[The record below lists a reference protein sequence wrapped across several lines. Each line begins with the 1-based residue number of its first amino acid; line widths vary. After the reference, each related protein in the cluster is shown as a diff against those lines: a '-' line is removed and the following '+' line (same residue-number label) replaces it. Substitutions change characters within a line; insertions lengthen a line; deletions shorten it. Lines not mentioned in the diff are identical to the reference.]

1 MAHSTFR
8 SRLTLAIAAVITS
21 MGAAGAT
28 GGQIVVQAG
37 QRGQIMTEMLGAG
50 GTTTPM
56 EVGTG
61 VLVGRVV
68 DSDGSSPVS
77 GAIVTLSLP
86 GHTPIRVLADGQ
98 GRFAYRALPDG
109 SFSVSA
115 SRPGYVDGA
124 HGRLRPGGTPQPVEL
139 TNSQRVGNI
148 TVMMWRHAAL
158 AGTVVDE
165 HNDPVVGVAVK
176 ALRRDYV
183 AGRRR
188 LTDIGA
194 DSTDD
199 RGQFR
204 IGSLEPAEYIVVLPM
219 TQRPSLDALLAGARR
234 DMAGAGGGGG
244 AVFAMR
250 VEATA
255 STSIS
260 GAPMMITTNLD
271 TGVPSAGATAEG
283 VPLTYQTEFFTA
295 ALSASR
301 ATGVALLAG
310 EERAGV
316 DFRLTPVPSL
326 SVGGTVTGP
335 DGPAANTQV
344 QLIPADA
351 DDLVSPIET
360 ATTTTDGTGAFEF
373 TGVPSGQ
380 YTLRA
385 QRTPRFAGGP
395 GQMMTITS
403 SGGGGQMQITER
415 MVVETRAGAAP
426 LPTEPT
432 LWAEMNVSLDARALV
447 DLAVPL
453 REGLTVSGQLAF
465 QGAAAQPT
473 PDARSGIGILLEPAD
488 GRTAGLTSIARGRVD
503 ATGSFTTIGVPA
515 GKYILRVTGA
525 PQGWT
530 LRSAVFAGR
539 DITETAVELK
549 DESAAGV
556 FLSFTDRPTELS
568 GTARD
573 GSGNG
578 DATASI
584 LVFPVEPTA
593 WVDTGTQP
601 RRLLQARTGRDGSF
615 RLGGLPPGEYH
626 VVAIA
631 GTAAR
636 SWQDPQYLDA
646 VSRSATQVRIGEGET
661 RAVTLSSTKGP
672 A

>member
-1 MAHSTFR
+1 MAER
-8 SRLTLAIAAVITS
+8 P
-21 MGAAGAT
+21 
-28 GGQIVVQAG
+28 
-37 QRGQIMTEMLGAG
+37 GAG
-50 GTTTPM
+50 GGTKSL

-68 DSDGSSPVS
+68 DSDGASPVS

-86 GHTPIRVLADGQ
+86 GYTPIRVLADGQ
-98 GRFAYRALPDG
+98 GRFAYRALPEG
-109 SFSVSA
+109 GFSVNA

-124 HGRLRPGGTPQPVEL
+124 HGRLRPGGAQQPVDL
-139 TNSQRVGNI
+139 TANQRVGNI

-158 AGTVVDE
+158 TGAVTDE

-188 LTDIGA
+188 LTDSGV
-194 DSTDD
+194 DTTDD

-204 IGSLEPAEYIVVLPM
+204 IGSLEPGEYIVVLPM
-219 TQRPSLDALLAGARR
+219 TQRPSLDALLSGAR

-244 AVFAMR
+244 AMFAMR

-255 STSIS
+255 GAAVS

-271 TGVPSAGATAEG
+271 AGVPSAGTTAEG

-301 ATGVALLAG
+301 ATGVALQAG
-310 EERAGV
+310 EERTGV
-316 DFRLTPVPSL
+316 DFRLAPVPSL
-326 SVGGTVTGP
+326 SVGGTVMGP

-351 DDLVSPIET
+351 GDLVSPIET
-360 ATTTTDGTGAFEF
+360 ATTTTDGNGQFEF

-395 GQMMTITS
+395 GQTITFAS
-403 SGGGGQMQITER
+403 SGGGGQLQITER
-415 MVVETRAGAAP
+415 MVTEIRASETAP

-432 LWAEMNVSLDARALV
+432 LWAEMNVSVGARAMV

-473 PDARSGIGILLEPAD
+473 PEARSGIGIMLEPAD

-503 ATGSFTTIGVPA
+503 GTGSFTTIGVPA

-539 DITETAVELK
+539 DITEIAVELK

-573 GSGNG
+573 ASGNG

-584 LVFPVEPTA
+584 LVFPVEPAA

-601 RRLLQARTGRDGSF
+601 RRLRQVRTGRDGGF
-615 RLGGLPPGEYH
+615 RLGALPPGEYH

-631 GTAAR
+631 GTAPR
-636 SWQDPQYLDA
+636 SWQDPQYLDE

-661 RAVTLSSTKGP
+661 RTVTLNSTKGP

>member
-1 MAHSTFR
+1 MALSTFR
-8 SRLTLAIAAVITS
+8 SRLALAAVTVISS
-21 MGAAGAT
+21 MGAAGAA
-28 GGQIVVQAG
+28 GRGQIVIQAD
-37 QRGQIMTEMLGAG
+37 RGAAVMTEMLGAG
-50 GTTTPM
+50 GTAKPM
-56 EVGTG
+56 AVGTG

-68 DSDGSSPVS
+68 DSDGASPVT
-77 GAIVTLSLP
+77 GAVVTLSLP
-86 GHTPIRVLADGQ
+86 GYTPIRVLADGQ

-109 SFSVSA
+109 SFSINA

-124 HGRLRPGGTPQPVEL
+124 YGRLRPGGAPQQVDL
-139 TNSQRVGNI
+139 TSNQRLGNI

-188 LTDIGA
+188 LTDSGA

-204 IGSLEPAEYIVVLPM
+204 IGSLEPGEYIVVLPM
-219 TQRPSLDALLAGARR
+219 TQRPSLDAMIAGAR

-255 STSIS
+255 STVAS
-260 GAPMMITTNLD
+260 GAPMMITTSLD
-271 TGVPSAGATAEG
+271 GGIPSAGTTAEG

-301 ATGVALLAG
+301 ATGIALLAG
-310 EERAGV
+310 EERTGV
-316 DFRLTPVPSL
+316 DFRLSPVPSL
-326 SVGGTVTGP
+326 SVGGSVTGP
-335 DGPAANTQV
+335 DGPVANTQV

-360 ATTTTDGTGAFEF
+360 ATTTTDGNGVFEF

-395 GQMMTITS
+395 GQMMTFTS
-403 SGGGGQMQITER
+403 SGGGQMQITER
-415 MVVETRAGAAP
+415 MVVETRAAAAA

-432 LWAEMNVSLDARALV
+432 LWAEMNVSVGARALV

-453 REGLTVSGQLAF
+453 REGLTVSGQLTF

-473 PDARSGIGILLEPAD
+473 VEARSGIGILLEPAD

-503 ATGSFTTIGVPA
+503 ATGSFTTVGVPA

-530 LRSAVFAGR
+530 LRSAIFAGR

-549 DESAAGV
+549 DDNAAGV
-556 FLSFTDRPTELS
+556 VLSFTDRPTELS

-573 GSGNG
+573 ASGNG

-584 LVFPVEPTA
+584 LVFPVEPA
-593 WVDTGTQP
+593 GWVDTGTQP
-601 RRLLQARTGRDGSF
+601 RRLRQARTGRDGSF

-631 GTAAR
+631 GTAPR

-646 VSRSATQVRIGEGET
+646 VSRSATQVRIGEGDT
-661 RAVTLSSTKGP
+661 RTVTLNSTKGP

>member
-1 MAHSTFR
+1 MALRTFR
-8 SRLTLAIAAVITS
+8 ARLALATATVISS
-21 MGAAGAT
+21 MGTAGAAGS
-28 GGQIVVQAG
+28 GQIMIQAG
-37 QRGQIMTEMLGAG
+37 QGAPVMTETLGAG
-50 GTTTPM
+50 GTAEPM

-68 DSDGSSPVS
+68 DSDGASPVS

-98 GRFAYRALPDG
+98 GRFAYRALPEG
-109 SFSVSA
+109 SFSISA
-115 SRPGYVDGA
+115 SRPGYVEGA
-124 HGRLRPGGTPQPVEL
+124 YGRLRPGGTPQQVDL
-139 TNSQRVGNI
+139 TSSQRIGNI
-148 TVMMWRHAAL
+148 TVVMWRHAAL
-158 AGTVVDE
+158 TGVVVDE

-194 DSTDD
+194 DTTDD

-204 IGSLEPAEYIVVLPM
+204 IGSLAPGEYIVVLPM
-219 TQRPSLDALLAGARR
+219 TQRPSLDAMMAGAR
-234 DMAGAGGGGG
+234 DMAGPGGGG

-255 STSIS
+255 SAAIS
-260 GAPMMITTNLD
+260 GAPMIFTTNMD
-271 TGVPSAGATAEG
+271 SGIPSAGTTAEG
-283 VPLTYQTEFFTA
+283 APLTYQTEFFTA

-310 EERAGV
+310 EERTGV
-316 DFRLTPVPSL
+316 DFRLAPVPSL

-351 DDLVSPIET
+351 EDLVSPIET
-360 ATTTTDGTGAFEF
+360 ATTTTDGNGQFEF

-403 SGGGGQMQITER
+403 SSGGGQMQITER
-415 MVVETRAGAAP
+415 MVEETRAGAAP

-432 LWAEMNVSLDARALV
+432 LWAEMSVSVGARALV

-453 REGLTVSGQLAF
+453 REGLTVNGQLAF

-473 PDARSGIGILLEPAD
+473 VEARSRIGILLEPAD

-556 FLSFTDRPTELS
+556 LLSFTDRPTELS

-573 GSGNG
+573 ASGNG

-584 LVFPVEPTA
+584 LVFPVEPA
-593 WVDTGTQP
+593 GWVDTGTQP
-601 RRLLQARTGRDGSF
+601 RRLRQARTGRDGGF
-615 RLGGLPPGEYH
+615 RLGALPPGEYH

-631 GTAAR
+631 GTAPR

-661 RAVTLSSTKGP
+661 RTVTLNSTKGP